1 MELEG
6 NVANIPQSIKDKAV
20 RHAQQREEKGLSPFY
35 GGGNLG
41 ERPVGSET
49 LLADEGPTIQDVQNF
64 VDTEKEMS
72 SPSRQPTPVNL
83 STLTEEELEDYSR
96 RGGEEALSKSN
107 LFSRQQIK
115 QRLKTLERYA
125 DGILSKNRKP
135 SPNSSVGKALRAFNL
150 ENMSLSEIK
159 EWLKENTLDT
169 LAPKQ

>member
-1 MELEG
+1 ILQNAADQGADINPDLLRPDGTQKDTTGFLGPIKNNVTGKIMSEVTMGVGPEGSQKLIPILVPTLTNEEIEILQNMELEG

-96 RGGEEALSKSN
+96 
-107 LFSRQQIK
+107 
-115 QRLKTLERYA
+115 
-125 DGILSKNRKP
+125 
-135 SPNSSVGKALRAFNL
+135 
-150 ENMSLSEIK
+150 
-159 EWLKENTLDT
+159 
-169 LAPKQ
+169 